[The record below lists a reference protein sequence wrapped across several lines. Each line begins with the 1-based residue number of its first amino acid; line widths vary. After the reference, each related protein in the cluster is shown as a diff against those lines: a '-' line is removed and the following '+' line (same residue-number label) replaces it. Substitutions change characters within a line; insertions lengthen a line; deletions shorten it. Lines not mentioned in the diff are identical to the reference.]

1 MFVHFQISHQQND
14 DLINMDPDLFG
25 AALNKALNLAADN
38 PVIIASMTSKFGLLG
53 IILNKFGNKP

>member
-38 PVIIASMTSKFGLLG
+38 PVIIAS
-53 IILNKFGNKP
+53 